1 VFWTSSS
8 SVGFWVLLP
17 YSLIVKRRDRYR
29 EERERETTTQA
40 YSTRRL
46 YNQLLLTIQLI
57 MSSKTPPSITPSPT
71 TPTSPKDADNSHN
84 LTLHDSE
91 LTRHFSPLS
100 MLGMA
105 FAILNSWTALAASL
119 SLALPSG
126 GPVAV
131 LWGLVTAGIGNLCL
145 AASLAEFLGVW
156 PTAGGQYE
164 VCRTCCCF
172 SLNTHS
178 RCCEICGS
186 WSSETV
192 GCLDGRGTNVYS
204 GVQYAH
210 QPAIALESPT

>member
-1 VFWTSSS
+1 MKRDIQEEITTKSSHSPVQLSKAQRMPDKTS
-8 SVGFWVLLP
+8 P
-17 YSLIVKRRDRYR
+17 
-29 EERERETTTQA
+29 T
-40 YSTRRL
+40 
-46 YNQLLLTIQLI
+46 
-57 MSSKTPPSITPSPT
+57 T
-71 TPTSPKDADNSHN
+71 TPTSPKDAETTNHN

-164 VCRTCCCF
+164 VCFCYYLQS
-172 SLNTHS
+172 SL
-178 RCCEICGS
+178 
-186 WSSETV
+186 
-192 GCLDGRGTNVYS
+192 
-204 GVQYAH
+204 
-210 QPAIALESPT
+210 